1 MKASHSSAALLG
13 TGAGSG
19 QGSGGTLT
27 FSLPVPTPLQ
37 LLEEKLKSAQ
47 RRLVQQQ
54 QGAPQRSESQ
64 REDDTFQELEVDP
77 ALAIPEHRDIENQV
91 IVRST

>member
-47 RRLVQQQ
+47 RRLAQQ

-64 REDDTFQELEVDP
+64 REDDTFQELEIDP
-77 ALAIPEHRDIENQV
+77 AIVIPEHRDIENQV